1 MPTKILNSYKPYV
14 SCGTSANKGN
24 PDKAGVSRAGG
35 AAKIRSKTFPG
46 VAKAMALQWGNL
58 EGGVDLAVLA
68 DNIFDIVSPHVHM
81 KKIEQ
86 TLDKRSRPL

>member
-46 VAKAMALQWGNL
+46 VANAIKYSSLF
-58 EGGVDLAVLA
+58 EVRSKKPVGGG
-68 DNIFDIVSPHVHM
+68 
-81 KKIEQ
+81 
-86 TLDKRSRPL
+86 